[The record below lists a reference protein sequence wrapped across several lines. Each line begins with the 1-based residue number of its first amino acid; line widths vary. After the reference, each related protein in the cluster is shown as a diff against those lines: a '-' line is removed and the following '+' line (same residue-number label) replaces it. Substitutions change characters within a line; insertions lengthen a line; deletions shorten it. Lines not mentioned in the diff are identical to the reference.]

1 MLEARN
7 ERMLTREAVMSADH
21 RDQRTRTTGS
31 ITLKGENGSECPEGN
46 MLRQEGGT
54 KETTEKSSAMA
65 IALAESEEPVNTQEV
80 ATLAGSPAIFCYLAE
95 SSDVIGNTGE
105 DLRSGEV
112 YDAMQQYRRTIRAH
126 GWSGSMGTVMS
137 LRRI

>member
-7 ERMLTREAVMSADH
+7 ERILTREAVISADH
-21 RDQRTRTTGS
+21 RDQTPTSGS